1 MGRLIMTQYAKD
13 AVNKIKQIAPDFT
26 PKIGMILG
34 SGLGALSAQIE
45 KVASIPYSDLPNF
58 SAYAIAGHAARL
70 HLGYLNGVAVACLEG
85 RTHFYEGQIAVDVI
99 KTQIR
104 TLKLLG
110 CEMLLTSNAVGSLL
124 IDVPPG
130 GLVLVKD
137 QINLTFSNPLI
148 GRNDEEFGPRFVSM
162 DNAYD
167 AGLRKQMLQVA
178 SSIDVSLREGVYL
191 ASSGPT
197 FETPA
202 EIRAF
207 KILGADII
215 GMSTVPETIVARH
228 CGLKVVTVSAVTNF
242 ASGLSDEI
250 LSHEGTL
257 KGATLAMEKLIKL
270 FLAFIES
277 QA

>member
-1 MGRLIMTQYAKD
+1 MTQYAKD
-13 AVNKIKQIAPDFT
+13 ALIKIQQIAPNFQ

-45 KVASIPYSDLPNF
+45 KVASIPYTELPNF
-58 SAYAIAGHAARL
+58 CAYAIAGHAARL

-85 RTHFYEGQIAVDVI
+85 RTHFYEGQIAVDII

-110 CEMLLTSNAVGSLL
+110 CEMLLTTNAVGSLL
-124 IDVPPG
+124 TDVPPG
-130 GLVLVKD
+130 SVMLVKD
-137 QINLTFSNPLI
+137 QINMIFGNPLI
-148 GRNDEEFGPRFVSM
+148 GKNDEEFGPRFVSM

-167 AGLRKQMLQVA
+167 ADLRKQMLKVA
-178 SSIDVSLREGVYL
+178 ENIGIYLKEGVYL

-207 KILGADII
+207 KVMGADII

-228 CGLKVVTVSAVTNF
+228 CGLKVLTVSAITNF

-257 KGATLAMEKLIKL
+257 KGASLAIEKLVKL
-270 FLAFIES
+270 FLAFVAS